1 MFMLI
6 TKLVVLTSV
15 VTMVA
20 NKLQRQWFALVL
32 DTNCI
37 RQPKGAAAKFTLQPQ
52 YTDSHQNIRIES
64 LYKYTQSCSW
74 GGDHQMFEGFQCIVD
89 LAAAPWVA
97 LCK

>member
-1 MFMLI
+1 
-6 TKLVVLTSV
+6 
-15 VTMVA
+15 MVA
-20 NKLQRQWFALVL
+20 NKLLRQWFALVL

-37 RQPKGAAAKFTLQPQ
+37 RQPKGQLPSSPYNQ
-52 YTDSHQNIRIES
+52 YTDSHQNIRIGVIIQVHS
-64 LYKYTQSCSW
+64 KLQFGRG